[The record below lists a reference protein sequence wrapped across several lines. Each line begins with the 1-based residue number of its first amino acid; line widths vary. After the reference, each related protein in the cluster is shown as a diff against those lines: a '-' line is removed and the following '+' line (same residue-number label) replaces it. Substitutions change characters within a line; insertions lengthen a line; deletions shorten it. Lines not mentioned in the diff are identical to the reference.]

1 MHSVLVVFKGSL
13 SQRGHLWL
21 SGIYLE
27 SIKQSVQKVFGSF
40 ATSRFAASL
49 SKVNLQN
56 WARKPLF
63 LKASSSVASY

>member
-13 SQRGHLWL
+13 LQRSHLGL
-21 SGIYLE
+21 SGICLP
-27 SIKQSVQKVFGSF
+27 STNQRVQKVFGRF

-49 SKVNLQN
+49 SKVSVQN